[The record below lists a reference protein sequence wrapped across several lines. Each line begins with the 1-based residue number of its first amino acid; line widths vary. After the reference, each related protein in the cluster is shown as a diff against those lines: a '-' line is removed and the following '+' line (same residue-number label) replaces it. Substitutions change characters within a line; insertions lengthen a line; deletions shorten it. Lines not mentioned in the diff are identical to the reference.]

1 MSPTPTALLG
11 LVLCLGPAIQAQQGN
26 LPRPS
31 ISAKPDSVIPWG
43 MSVTFVCQGPLGVE
57 VFLLEKDGKP
67 DSFPDV
73 MNSLVTETEAR
84 FPIGSVKKDT
94 AGRYNCIYFI
104 GNASSERSEF
114 LELVVT
120 GDPSDI
126 SPSPTEAGFQTE
138 AADTT
143 SPSKHKPDFKSV
155 CSVISWNAELG
166 MKHRIVFLRQ
176 V

>member
-11 LVLCLGPAIQAQQGN
+11 LGN

-94 AGRYNCIYFI
+94 AGRYNCIYFV

-120 GDPSDI
+120 GEAPSRADSHILSCLFPGPGSCSQLHHLSTDPL
-126 SPSPTEAGFQTE
+126 PSSGLFSHTLWFPLSLSTPV
-138 AADTT
+138 
-143 SPSKHKPDFKSV
+143 PSAFRH
-155 CSVISWNAELG
+155 C
-166 MKHRIVFLRQ
+166 
-176 V
+176 

>member
-126 SPSPTEAGFQTE
+126 SPSPTEAGFQT
-138 AADTT
+138 
-143 SPSKHKPDFKSV
+143 DFLSCWALWSLQFICTAGYHGKQ
-155 CSVISWNAELG
+155 CCDPNP
-166 MKHRIVFLRQ
+166 H
-176 V
+176 